1 MSMQQKHSGMQRTK
15 RGGKKSTP
23 TITREKAVRGKTALG
38 THPKA
43 SPAHTGVKPAPQH
56 GQCQALYAKE
66 TTTSPLP
73 LEFRPC
79 ALVGP
84 DGQSRPGWELWVNGM
99 MFGRAD
105 SKETLLAYHTRLY
118 EPLPSGHWKD
128 RAWQPMKKKL
138 TGKRPATASESRF
151 DDDEA
156 GPELE
161 VDSSWTE

>member
-1 MSMQQKHSGMQRTK
+1 MQQKRRNTQTRKQSVEQPALAK
-15 RGGKKSTP
+15 A
-23 TITREKAVRGKTALG
+23 REKATRAKPALG
-38 THPKA
+38 SRLQPSQDYMSGKPVPQQGQRQASYVKETSAA
-43 SPAHTGVKPAPQH
+43 SP
-56 GQCQALYAKE
+56 
-66 TTTSPLP
+66 P

-105 SKETLLAYHTRLY
+105 SKETLLNYHMRLY

-128 RAWQPMKKKL
+128 RAWQPVK
-138 TGKRPATASESRF
+138 KRPAGKRSSEELESRF

-156 GPELE
+156 DTELA
-161 VDSSWTE
+161 VDNSWNK